1 MIEKVLA
8 VGAGTM
14 GSQASFYYAMHGR
27 NVVQYDVSEESLAK
41 CREYHRSYVEPFRLR
56 FPVFTDDDI
65 EAGLARIT
73 YSSDIAAAAKDA
85 DFVTESVPEVVEIK
99 QQVYAQLNQH
109 CPDHT
114 IFTTNSSTLAPSLFA
129 ESTGRPDRFLAVHYA
144 MGMWD
149 SPIAEV
155 MKHPGTEDS
164 VFQEVVQFVE
174 GSQLVPIKI
183 EVEQPGYIIN
193 TLLVPWLTAALSL
206 VVNGVSSHQD
216 VDRTWMICSGGMPRG
231 PLGIIDLVGFEVS
244 RNIHRLL
251 AQADPGNL
259 QYPKNIEYLEQ
270 NFINKGHMGALTG
283 QGFYSYPDPEYAE
296 PGFIKLPGQ
305 EGG

>member
-1 MIEKVLA
+1 MNKKVLA

-114 IFTTNSSTLAPSLFA
+114 VFTTNSSTLAPSLFA
-129 ESTGRPDRFLAVHYA
+129 EVNSRAKWLIEQG
-144 MGMWD
+144 
-149 SPIAEV
+149 SP
-155 MKHPGTEDS
+155 
-164 VFQEVVQFVE
+164 
-174 GSQLVPIKI
+174 
-183 EVEQPGYIIN
+183 
-193 TLLVPWLTAALSL
+193 
-206 VVNGVSSHQD
+206 QD
-216 VDRTWMICSGGMPRG
+216 VAITAWACGK
-231 PLGIIDLVGFEVS
+231 LGV
-244 RNIHRLL
+244 
-251 AQADPGNL
+251 QA
-259 QYPKNIEYLEQ
+259 KCVV
-270 NFINKGHMGALTG
+270 
-283 QGFYSYPDPEYAE
+283 
-296 PGFIKLPGQ
+296 KLPV
-305 EGG
+305 